1 MTPNRAHLGDRKSP
15 DDGMAPR
22 YPEVVPQRSEV
33 ALVPVEWPFV
43 GRTAEVDAFSRA
55 LRDRSCRGVCVFGAA
70 GAGKTRLAEECLGIA
85 RRARHEVGRVTAT
98 SLAGRVPLGALA
110 HLLARADAADEG
122 DVAARFAAVVAAV
135 RKQAGSSRFVLFVDD
150 LPLLDETSAVLVQQL
165 LDAGNTFLLATARSA
180 QVTVS
185 GPMEV
190 VRGDGI
196 RRVDLEYLDRDDFEA
211 MLVRAVGGEVVPA
224 TLSSLWSLT
233 LGNPLF
239 AREIVLAAQAR
250 GALRVRHG
258 VWHVSGRVPL
268 LGQLGDAIRS
278 RLGEIPTEQRPV
290 TELVA
295 VAAPV
300 DLLELVERFGT
311 AQVEALEQ
319 SGVLRIV
326 ADGPHQQVELAHPL
340 YSELIRDGMASMT
353 RQRVLADH
361 LAWMDVR
368 SAAGEADAV
377 RRAIWRLEASG
388 PADPALLLTAA
399 RSARYAHDYHN
410 VERLARAALA
420 QKQSSAAQL
429 ILGQALADLGRFE
442 EAEATLAQAQANAV
456 DDGELVQAV
465 MARLRNFVWGL
476 LRPTEAEELAR
487 AAYTE
492 ARDVAT
498 RDMLRA
504 GIGWVLVFSDRPGE
518 ALDLL
523 EGLEGLGGDSR
534 RGGELGAI
542 AEACA
547 LIARGRPERAAV
559 VARQGRDRHI
569 TSSADV
575 NRPGTH
581 LATEVYALVEGG
593 HVADAFEIG
602 EAGYQ
607 VARRQRHPVGQILF
621 TLTLGRGALVA
632 GTPRT
637 AKRWL
642 VESDALCTKFCFE
655 GPRRIVLSA
664 LATANSWLGEVDLAR
679 QAVDELIELPAF
691 GFMTPEQERGRAW
704 AAVMAGELNA
714 GCAILTAAA
723 AQGARSGHRNS
734 EALLLH
740 DLVRLGRGAEVADR
754 LAELGR
760 LSDAPLMAAYAVHA
774 RASAD
779 NDPDALAQATRTF
792 ESIGAW
798 LSAAEASAAAG
809 QAWLR
814 EGKRQSATAAQSRAA
829 TLAEQCEGARTPAL
843 STLVVPICLTR
854 REREI
859 ATLAAS
865 GIPSGAIAA
874 DLVLS
879 VRTVNNHL
887 QRVYA
892 KLGVSSRSELRAA
905 LDVGDARPL

>member
-1 MTPNRAHLGDRKSP
+1 
-15 DDGMAPR
+15 
-22 YPEVVPQRSEV
+22 V

-43 GRTAEVDAFSRA
+43 GRTAELDIFTSA
-55 LRDRSCRGVCVFGAA
+55 LRNRSCRGVCVFGAA
-70 GAGKTRLAEECLGIA
+70 GAGKTRLAEECLAIA
-85 RRARHEVGRVTAT
+85 QRVGHEVRRVTAT

-110 HLLARADAADEG
+110 HLLSRVDAADEG
-122 DVAARFAAVVAAV
+122 DVAARFMAVVASV
-135 RKQAGSSRFVLFVDD
+135 REQAGSRRLVLFVDD
-150 LPLLDETSAVLVQQL
+150 LPLLDETSAVLLQRL
-165 LDAGNTFLLATARSA
+165 LDAGDTFLLGTARSA
-180 QVTVS
+180 QATTS
-185 GPMEV
+185 GPMEA
-190 VRGDGI
+190 VRGDGV
-196 RRVDLEYLDRDDFEA
+196 RRVDLEYLDRADFEA

-250 GALRVRHG
+250 GALHVRHG
-258 VWHVSGRVPL
+258 VWHLSGRVPL
-268 LGQLGDAIRS
+268 IGQLGDAIRS
-278 RLGEIPTEQRPV
+278 RLGEIPAEQRPV
-290 TELVA
+290 TEVVA

-300 DLLELVERFGT
+300 DLLELVERFGK
-311 AQVEALEQ
+311 ARVEALEQ

-326 ADGPHQQVELAHPL
+326 VDGPHHQVELAHPL
-340 YSELIRDGMASMT
+340 YGELICEAMASMT

-361 LAWMDVR
+361 LAWLDGR
-368 SAAGEADAV
+368 SPAGEADAV
-377 RRAIWRLEASG
+377 RRAVWRLEAAGS
-388 PADPALLLTAA
+388 ADPALLLTAA
-399 RSARYAHDYHN
+399 RSARYAHDYRN

-420 QKQSSAAQL
+420 QKQSSAGQL

-442 EAEATLAQAQANAV
+442 EAETTLAQAQTNAV
-456 DDGELVQAV
+456 DDGELVRAV

-476 LRPTEAEELAR
+476 LRPTDAEELAR
-487 AAYTE
+487 AAYAE
-492 ARDVAT
+492 ARGGAA

-504 GIGWVLVFSDRPGE
+504 GIGWVLVFSDRPAE
-518 ALDLL
+518 ALDV
-523 EGLEGLGGDSR
+523 LEGLGGDSR

-547 LIARGRPERAAV
+547 LIARGLPERAAV
-559 VARQGRDRHI
+559 VARVGRDSRI

-575 NRPGTH
+575 DRPGTH

-593 HVADAFEIG
+593 HLEGAFEIG

-607 VARRQRHPVGQILF
+607 VARQQRHPIGQILF

-642 VESDALCTKFCFE
+642 AESDALCTKFSFE

-679 QAVDELIELPAF
+679 QAVAELVDLPSF

-704 AAVMAGELNA
+704 AAVMGGELNA
-714 GCAILTAAA
+714 GCVILAAA
-723 AQGARSGHRNS
+723 VAQGAESGHRNS

-740 DLVRLGRGAEVADR
+740 DLVRLGRGADVADR
-754 LAELGR
+754 LVELGR
-760 LSDAPLMAAYAVHA
+760 LSDAPLLAAYAAHA
-774 RASAD
+774 RAAAD
-779 NDPDALAQATRTF
+779 NDPAALTEAARTF

-798 LSAAEASAAAG
+798 LSAAEAFAAAA
-809 QAWLR
+809 QAWF
-814 EGKRQSATAAQSRAA
+814 RQGERQRAATAQSRAA
-829 TLAEQCEGARTPAL
+829 ALTERCEGARTPAL
-843 STLVVPICLTR
+843 STLVVPVALTK

-859 ATLAAS
+859 ATLAAM
-865 GIPSGAIAA
+865 GMPSSAIAA

-887 QRVYA
+887 QRTYV
-892 KLGVSSRSELRAA
+892 KLGVTSRGELRAA
-905 LDVGDARPL
+905 LDIKDAKRL